1 MTDGFEE
8 LFSKKTEYEAENEI
22 ETTVDAEVADT
33 VEETVEQTVNDT
45 VAAEAGIAPN
55 TTETNPAEEAKTGL
69 VPLAALQSERERVKT
84 FRLQSE
90 ARQAR
95 INELERASSQIP
107 DPYDDPAAYEAHYE
121 ARLQAEVQRQ
131 IVGHNLN
138 QSRARAA
145 EKYGESFILELSD
158 WAGAQAESDP
168 LFEAKVLSSP
178 DPVEHIVSLKK
189 RHDLLQEVETDP
201 DAYVRRRALELGL
214 AATAPA
220 VEALQLTPTKSLGP
234 KSIASASSREI
245 SKGTTSGDSF
255 DAIFK

>member
-8 LFSKKTEYEAENEI
+8 LFSKKTEYEAETETA
-22 ETTVDAEVADT
+22 TTVDTEVTET
-33 VEETVEQTVNDT
+33 VEETAQETVDEPAEVEGVRT
-45 VAAEAGIAPN
+45 P
-55 TTETNPAEEAKTGL
+55 TTEAAPAEEAKTGL
-69 VPLAALQSERERVKT
+69 VPLAALQAERERAKT
-84 FRLQSE
+84 LRLQSE

-95 INELERASSQIP
+95 INELERASSQTP
-107 DPYDDPAAYEAHYE
+107 DPYDDPAAYTAHFE
-121 ARLQAEVQRQ
+121 ARLQAEVQAQ
-131 IVGHNLN
+131 LIGHNLN

-145 EKYGESFILELSD
+145 EKYGEGYILELSD
-158 WAGAQAESDP
+158 WAAAQAESDP
-168 LFEAKVLSSP
+168 LFEAKVLNSP

-189 RHDLLQEVETDP
+189 RHDLMKEVETDP

>member
-33 VEETVEQTVNDT
+33 VEDTVEQTVNDT
-45 VAAEAGIAPN
+45 AEEVGVTTP
-55 TTETNPAEEAKTGL
+55 TTEAAPAEDTKTGL
-69 VPLAALQSERERVKT
+69 VPLAALQAERERAKT
-84 FRLQSE
+84 IRLQSE
-90 ARQAR
+90 RLQER
-95 INELERASSQIP
+95 INELERASSQKP
-107 DPYDDPAAYEAHYE
+107 DPFDDPAAWEAHQE

-145 EKYGESFILELSD
+145 EKYGESYLLELSD
-158 WAGAQAESDP
+158 WASGQAESDP

-189 RHDLLQEVETDP
+189 RHDLLKEVETDP

-214 AATAPA
+214 AATVPA

-245 SKGTTSGDSF
+245 SKGTSTGDSF

>member
-8 LFSKKTEYEAENEI
+8 LFSTKTEHEAET
-22 ETTVDAEVADT
+22 ETEATV
-33 VEETVEQTVNDT
+33 VEETTETVEATTEDT
-45 VAAEAGIAPN
+45 VIETADAEGGTTP
-55 TTETNPAEEAKTGL
+55 TTEATPAEEAKTSL
-69 VPLAALQSERERVKT
+69 VPLAALQAERERAKT
-84 FRLQSE
+84 IRLQSE
-90 ARQAR
+90 ALQAR

-107 DPYDDPAAYEAHYE
+107 DPYDDPVAYEAHYE

-145 EKYGESFILELSD
+145 EKYGESYILELSD

-189 RHDLLQEVETDP
+189 RHDLLKEIETDP
-201 DAYVRRRALELGL
+201 DEYVRRRALELGL